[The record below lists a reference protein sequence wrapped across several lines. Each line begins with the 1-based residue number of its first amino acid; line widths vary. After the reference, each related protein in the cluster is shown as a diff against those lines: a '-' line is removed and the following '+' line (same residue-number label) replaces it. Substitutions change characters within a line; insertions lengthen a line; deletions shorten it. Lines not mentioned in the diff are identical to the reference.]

1 MSFSQSNRF
10 ILITRQV
17 PNFQLFISCHF
28 LLNLPA
34 KPNAKSIKS
43 ANNAYLCTPQ
53 RQESAMRKP
62 ECVLKQL
69 TQILPEPRKKT
80 IRSLEICKH
89 KKMTV
94 KKKGSFE
101 RKQEFQDFRYTTC
114 PGVNLTSSSKKSTER
129 KINL

>member
-28 LLNLPA
+28 LLKLPD
-34 KPNAKSIKS
+34 KPNAKSIKPE
-43 ANNAYLCTPQ
+43 NNAYLCTPQ

-62 ECVLKQL
+62 ECVLKQF
-69 TQILPEPRKKT
+69 TRIIPDPNRES
-80 IRSLEICKH
+80 IHSLEICKH

-114 PGVNLTSSSKKSTER
+114 PGVNLTSSSKKAPSG
-129 KINL
+129 K